1 MLGAPRPEARPE
13 TLGARFW
20 VDQETTRSGPECPAL
35 SSRELGK
42 DPGQSQDCPRPRRQV
57 RDADG
62 GLSSQRHLLGRS
74 GLSGVTRGEGAGPGR
89 AGRRLRGSGTA
100 GRALTALASGAA
112 HRPQPSPPAVPSSR
126 TRRALRPRGP
136 AALNQAG
143 SGRPGGQSKA
153 ELAVGGAGRPRFSP
167 FTLLRGGRSRPHQ
180 KTARARCPQAPRL
193 QLRQLPPSTMRGAG
207 GSASPFPLAK
217 TPGFLGERSPRGP
230 RHSVH
235 WRPREPSR
243 PAHAC
248 LPPRTEETPLGLGRA
263 TALYD

>member
-1 MLGAPRPEARPE
+1 MAQQDEHGPR
-13 TLGARFW
+13 
-20 VDQETTRSGPECPAL
+20 QAL
-35 SSRELGK
+35 HI
-42 DPGQSQDCPRPRRQV
+42 V
-57 RDADG
+57 
-62 GLSSQRHLLGRS
+62 
-74 GLSGVTRGEGAGPGR
+74 
-89 AGRRLRGSGTA
+89 
-100 GRALTALASGAA
+100 
-112 HRPQPSPPAVPSSR
+112 PSPP
-126 TRRALRPRGP
+126 RRPCRRLPTQRAFWPRGP

-230 RHSVH
+230 RHSIH

-243 PAHAC
+243 PARR
-248 LPPRTEETPLGLGRA
+248 PPRPPASLPARRRHLWAWGAPPLCMTELKTNP
-263 TALYD
+263 TKKNIIYIYKLYIYIYVCITQCNPAPKV

>member
-20 VDQETTRSGPECPAL
+20 VDQETTSSGPECPAL
-35 SSRELGK
+35 SSRGELGK

-180 KTARARCPQAPRL
+180 KTARARCRQAPRL
-193 QLRQLPPSTMRGAG
+193 QLRQLPAQHHEG
-207 GSASPFPLAK
+207 GRRLRQPVSFGQNPRFPGRAVSPRTSPLRPLAAQRA
-217 TPGFLGERSPRGP
+217 L
-230 RHSVH
+230 
-235 WRPREPSR
+235 
-243 PAHAC
+243 PARTR
-248 LPPRTEETPLGLGRA
+248 LPPSPHGGDTFGPGARHRFV
-263 TALYD
+263 